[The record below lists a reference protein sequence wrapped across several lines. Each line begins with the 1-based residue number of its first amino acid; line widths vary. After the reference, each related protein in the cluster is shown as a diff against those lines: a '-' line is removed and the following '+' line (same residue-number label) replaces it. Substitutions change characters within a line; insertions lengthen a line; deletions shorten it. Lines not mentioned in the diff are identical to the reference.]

1 MKAVQGVTF
10 EKDAAGNDRYIR
22 IDMQRYAHLL
32 QPFMIQLG
40 IVKKYPEGWEE
51 AFTSDEFLSEAKK
64 MLKKKFDDRSIFA
77 R

>member
-1 MKAVQGVTF
+1 MEAVQGVTF

-40 IVKKYPEGWEE
+40 IEKYPDDFEE
-51 AFTSDEFLSEAKK
+51 AQASAISGDELRKRMHQRIDAWAWKDK
-64 MLKKKFDDRSIFA
+64 
-77 R
+77 